1 MKILKKLGKKQSQN
15 SESTLPQHY
24 SEIYEFPLLNWIK
37 CSEGDVRFIN
47 KDRVSRDSDMKNWIE
62 MYDLYVKK
70 YGISK
75 DLTDLVDDKKRL
87 IELRNQF
94 IQSGELSILNEI
106 NIRELELEMK
116 EDQSSSNQMTIE
128 KTLPILSKWAGRT
141 LSILDLTIVEYKNYV
156 LEYERTTSK

>member
-1 MKILKKLGKKQSQN
+1 
-15 SESTLPQHY
+15 
-24 SEIYEFPLLNWIK
+24 
-37 CSEGDVRFIN
+37 
-47 KDRVSRDSDMKNWIE
+47 MKNWIE
-62 MYDLYVKK
+62 MYDLYIKK

-75 DLTDLVDDKKRL
+75 DLTDLVEDKKRL

-116 EDQSSSNQMTIE
+116 ENENSSNQMTIE

>member
-1 MKILKKLGKKQSQN
+1 MK
-15 SESTLPQHY
+15 H
-24 SEIYEFPLLNWIK
+24 W
-37 CSEGDVRFIN
+37 V
-47 KDRVSRDSDMKNWIE
+47 E

-75 DLTDLVDDKKRL
+75 DLTDLMEDKKRL
-87 IELRNQF
+87 IRLRAEF

-106 NIRELELEMK
+106 NMRELELEMK
-116 EDQSSSNQMTIE
+116 EDKNSSNQMTIE

-156 LEYERTTSK
+156 IEYERTTNK